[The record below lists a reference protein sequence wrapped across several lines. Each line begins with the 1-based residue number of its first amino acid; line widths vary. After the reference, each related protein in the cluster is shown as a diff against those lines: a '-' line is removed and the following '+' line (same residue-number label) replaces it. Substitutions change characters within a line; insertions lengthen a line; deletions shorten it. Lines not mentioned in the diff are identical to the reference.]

1 MVKQILEKTK
11 PELEKA
17 VEFFRQE
24 LAKIRTGQ
32 ASPALVEDIMVDIQ
46 GALLPIKQLAGISS
60 PERRQILIQP
70 WDPSYLGP
78 MEKALFKAS
87 LGISPVIEGNVL
99 RLILPVVTQEY
110 RQTLLRLMAEK
121 SEQAKQTLRRWRDE
135 AWGEIQEGAQ
145 AGDIREDDKFKGKE
159 DLQQLI
165 DEYAKK
171 VDDLV
176 EKKKAEIEL

>member
-32 ASPALVEDIMVDIQ
+32 ASPALVEDIMVDV
-46 GALLPIKQLAGISS
+46 GGVLLPIKQLAGISS

-70 WDPSYLGP
+70 WDPLYLGP
-78 MEKALFKAS
+78 MEKAILKGS
-87 LGISPVIEGNVL
+87 LGISPVVEGKTLRISLPALTQDYRHPWL
-99 RLILPVVTQEY
+99 RLV
-110 RQTLLRLMAEK
+110 AEK
-121 SEQAKQTLRRWRDE
+121 TEQTKQTLRKWRDE
-135 AWGEIQEGAQ
+135 AWGKIQEGAR

-159 DLQQLI
+159 DLQKLI
-165 DEYAKK
+165 DEYMQKI
-171 VDDLV
+171 DDLV
-176 EKKKAEIEL
+176 EKKKSEIDL

>member
-17 VEFFRQE
+17 VEFFHQE

-32 ASPALVEDIMVDIQ
+32 ASPALVEDIMVDVQ
-46 GALLPIKQLAGISS
+46 GILLPIKQLAGISS

-70 WDPSYLGP
+70 WDPAHLGP
-78 MEKALFKAS
+78 MEKAIFKGN
-87 LGISPVIEGNVL
+87 LGVSPVVEGKNL
-99 RLILPVVTQEY
+99 RITLPALTQEY
-110 RQTLLRLMAEK
+110 RQTLLHLLSEK
-121 SEQAKQTLRRWRDE
+121 SEQTKQTFRKWRDE
-135 AWGEIQEGAQ
+135 AWGKIQEGER

-165 DEYAKK
+165 DEYTKK